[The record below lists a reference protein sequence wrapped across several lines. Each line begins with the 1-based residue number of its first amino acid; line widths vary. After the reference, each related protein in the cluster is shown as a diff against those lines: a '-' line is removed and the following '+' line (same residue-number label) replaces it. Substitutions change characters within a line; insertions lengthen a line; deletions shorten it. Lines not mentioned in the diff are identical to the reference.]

1 MTGLRLLDGVDGK
14 RANGIDAKLV
24 ELGLVNHGF
33 PPLERAARL
42 GPHAAAKSGAT
53 PTIMTAAS

>member
-14 RANGIDAKLV
+14 RANGIDAELV

-33 PPLERAARL
+33 PPLSGLPGL
-42 GPHAAAKSGAT
+42 GLT
-53 PTIMTAAS
+53 P